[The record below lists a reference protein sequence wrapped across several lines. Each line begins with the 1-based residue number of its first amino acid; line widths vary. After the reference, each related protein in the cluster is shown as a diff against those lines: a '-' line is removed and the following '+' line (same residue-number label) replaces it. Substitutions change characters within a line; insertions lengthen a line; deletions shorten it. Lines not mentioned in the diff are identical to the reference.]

1 MSELRSGYTTGACA
15 AAAACAATQ
24 ALLSQRRI
32 IEVSI
37 SFPGGDVHNFPVHSC
52 NWIGT
57 EASTSIIKDAG
68 DDPDVTNGAEIFAR
82 VEKLA
87 ADEQTEPVTIHGGK
101 GVGRVTKP
109 GLSCPVDGPAI
120 NPVPLQMIREAVAGP
135 LEKWGGTD
143 TRLKITISVQ
153 DGEELAKK
161 TLNKRL
167 GIIGGLSI
175 LGTTGIVRPISAHA
189 WTETIEASMRVAR
202 AAGLDEVIL
211 STGRTSEAAVEKLLN
226 LPEEAGVMMGDYLD
240 YALKAA
246 RKHGFQRVHLACMWA
261 KMLKC
266 ALGIAQTHVRHGAL
280 EMEQAA
286 ALLEE
291 LGLEA
296 QRAAEM
302 AGANTAREI
311 YQRLVADGEQELI
324 HKVCVRARQQAEKR
338 CELEVRVYLVTSEQG
353 IVVREPSIE
362 TEKNEAEKNIRQSH
376 LVQVYGISGEDLPQ
390 DHLEAIRK
398 CHAVVVSRRHSRLL
412 ADVNIEQIQI
422 APVQEMLKRVAS
434 ALQLGDVAI
443 LASGD
448 PLFFGIG
455 RTLLDRFGMDR
466 VTIIPALSALQLAC
480 ARFKIPWDDLNTL
493 SLHGRDPDGIMG
505 RILSSI
511 TKNRIMLFTD
521 QRNSPDQIA
530 GNLLALLK
538 EYRDTERI
546 SRIRVRVAENLG
558 LADERL
564 WSGTLSETAQAQFSP
579 LNMMLLEEV
588 GASPASSFPL
598 GLREKEISHVRGLI
612 TKDEVRAVVLHCLR
626 LPRAGVFWDVGGG
639 SGSISVEAARLC
651 PGLQIYSIEQKKE
664 GQEQIRANIVRYN
677 LYNIHLICG
686 QAPEILANLPDP
698 DRVFIGGNS
707 GLLSEIIHHCAD
719 LLPAGGRIV
728 ASAVLQQVSGAKR
741 RLRTA
746 EQAPRLMA
754 KNGLA
759 VDLRTIAVTRA
770 KYPETEGK
778 QSQIRLNPITIIS
791 GKK

>member
-1 MSELRSGYTTGACA
+1 M
-15 AAAACAATQ
+15 
-24 ALLSQRRI
+24 I
-32 IEVSI
+32 P
-37 SFPGGDVHNFPVHSC
+37 FPGGDAHNFSVHSC
-52 NWIGT
+52 NWTGT

-82 VEKLA
+82 VEKLPT
-87 ADEQTEPVTIHGGK
+87 DEQTEPVTIHGGK

-109 GLSCPVDGPAI
+109 GLSCLVDGPAI
-120 NPVPLQMIREAVAGP
+120 NPVPLQMIREAVAAP

-189 WTETIEASMRVAR
+189 WTETIETSMRVAR
-202 AAGLDEVIL
+202 AAGLTEVIL

-240 YALKAA
+240 YALKAT
-246 RKHGFQRVHLACMWA
+246 RKHGFHRVHLACMWA

-266 ALGIAQTHVRHGAL
+266 ALGIAQTHVRNGVL
-280 EMEQAA
+280 EMKQAA

-291 LGLEA
+291 LGLEP
-296 QRAAEM
+296 QRAAKM

-324 HKVCVRARQQAEKR
+324 HKVCVIARQQAEKR
-338 CELEVRVYLVTSEQG
+338 CGIEVKIYLVTSEQG
-353 IVVREPSIE
+353 VVVKEPRIE
-362 TEKNEAEKNIRQSH
+362 VEGDTRQSH
-376 LVQVYGISGEDLPQ
+376 PYQVQVYGISGEHLPQ
-390 DHLEAIRK
+390 EHLEAIRK
-398 CHAVVVSRRHSRLL
+398 CHAVVVSQRHCRLL
-412 ADVNIEQIQI
+412 ADVDIERIEI
-422 APVQEMLKRVAS
+422 APVQEMLKRVTS
-434 ALQLGDVAI
+434 ALELGDVAI

-455 RTLLDRFGMDR
+455 RTLLDRFGTNR

-480 ARFKIPWDDLNTL
+480 ARFKVPWDDLNTL
-493 SLHGRDPDGIMG
+493 SLHGRNPDGVMG

-511 TKNRIMLFTD
+511 TENRIMLFTD

-530 GNLLALLK
+530 AKLLALLE
-538 EYRDTERI
+538 EYQDTERI
-546 SRIRVRVAENLG
+546 SRIQVRVAENLG
-558 LADERL
+558 LVDERL
-564 WSGTLSETAQAQFSP
+564 WSGTLSETAQTQFLP

-588 GASPASSFPL
+588 GTSPAPSFPL
-598 GLREKEISHVRGLI
+598 GLREREISHVRGLI
-612 TKDEVRAVVLHCLR
+612 TKDEVRVVILHCLR

-664 GQEQIRANIVRYN
+664 GQEQIRVNIVRYN

-686 QAPEILANLPDP
+686 QAPEILAELPAP

-707 GLLSEIIHHCAD
+707 GLLAEIIHYCANV
-719 LLPAGGRIV
+719 LPAGGRIV

-759 VDLRTIAVTRA
+759 VDLRTIAITRA

-778 QSQIRLNPITIIS
+778 QSQLRLNPITIIS